1 MSIRI
6 GGSTGNSVTNNPI
19 AKQPMQATANAM
31 TQGDNLQQMHQNPKK
46 FPWDFG
52 AELDPKNKSLEKS
65 QRKILQ
71 YYGVEKNATSKP
83 WASVTKDGNLMVINM
98 PANKDTTKKAFKK
111 PCWYLRPFTWL
122 GEKISG
128 KPSARLPYLWYK
140 QKCKDTDFAMEDP
153 EHLRKGIEDGRY
165 ELQLIFA
172 KDQKTGKWEKMPQM
186 ISTLDSLEHAAEQLA
201 NVYDKLGTE
210 VKDALHMGRPN
221 ARTFKKAFQGHH
233 FIDHAWM
240 PPGARYSKYYREM
253 HKSRSYIIA
262 HALAQ
267 LRPNQYTQF
276 YLFEDENDNPLAQE
290 YSRSIAP
297 GFKRAMYQKSKK
309 SWKDENKTLSIITPY
324 THGQIRIP
332 DYTAQVL
339 NRIFVNSSTD
349 PSVKNKKHLE
359 KTLKD
364 MQHNA
369 DRIQQM
375 QVSIS

>member
-19 AKQPMQATANAM
+19 AKQPMQAPATAM
-31 TQGDNLQQMHQNPKK
+31 TQGDNIQQMHQKPQNP
-46 FPWDFG
+46 PWDFG

-71 YYGVEKNATSKP
+71 YYGVEKNAISKP
-83 WASVTKDGNLMVINM
+83 WASMTNDGDLMVINM
-98 PANKDTTKKAFKK
+98 PANKSTTKKAFKK
-111 PCWYLRPFTWL
+111 PHWYSRPFTWL

-128 KPSARLPYLWYK
+128 KPSATLPYLWYK
-140 QKCKDTDFAMEDP
+140 QKCKDADFAMEDP
-153 EHLRKGIEDGRY
+153 EHLRRGIEDGRY

-172 KDQKTGKWEKMPQM
+172 KDQKTGKWQKMPQM
-186 ISTLDSLEHAAEQLA
+186 ISTLDSLEHAAENLA
-201 NVYDKLGTE
+201 NVYDKLGSD
-210 VKDALHMGRPN
+210 VKDALAMDRPN
-221 ARTFKKAFQGHH
+221 PNTFKKDFQGHH

-240 PPGARYSKYYREM
+240 PPAARYSKHGEDL

-267 LRPNQYTQF
+267 LRPNKYKQF
-276 YLFEDENDNPLAQE
+276 YLFEDENDNPLALE

-309 SWKDENKTLSIITPY
+309 AWKDEHKTLSIITPY
-324 THGQIRIP
+324 THGQIQIP
-332 DYTAQVL
+332 DFTAQVL

-349 PSVKNKKHLE
+349 PSVKNKKHLQ

-375 QVSIS
+375 QASIS